1 MFYFQIFYPNNTTAI
16 VTPCVASEHER
27 VINLLM
33 LIQQRDIEDPYTLD
47 LMAKLAAMLPRCD
60 VKEKGFKLYCTNKRK
75 KEYLSKDTLKAIFYG
90 DDENLA
96 LIAQIH
102 QQRKYEPKPNQKDVL
117 PLKLSENT
125 IANLLSQLIVISRET
140 GCNTTDLMHQ
150 YSLRD
155 IDETIGDFAERIRP
169 YEDRE
174 EEKLDEMWKAD
185 HEAKMTSPEY
195 LFMLNRESNR
205 DKPMEVYVKQDSL

>member
-1 MFYFQIFYPNNTTAI
+1 
-16 VTPCVASEHER
+16 
-27 VINLLM
+27 M
-33 LIQQRDIEDPYTLD
+33 LIQQRNIEDPYTFD

-102 QQRKYEPKPNQKDVL
+102 QQRKYEPKPNQKDAL

-169 YEDRE
+169 YEDRKE
-174 EEKLDEMWKAD
+174 EEIDKIWKSD
-185 HEAKMTSPEY
+185 FEEKMTSPEY

-205 DKPMEVYVKQDSL
+205 PRAMEVYTKPDSL